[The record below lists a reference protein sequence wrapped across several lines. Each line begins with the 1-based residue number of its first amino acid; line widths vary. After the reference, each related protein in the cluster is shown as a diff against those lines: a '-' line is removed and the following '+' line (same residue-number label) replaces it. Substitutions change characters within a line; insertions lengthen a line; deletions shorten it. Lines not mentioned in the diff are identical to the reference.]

1 MAIRDIQEFTGNP
14 AYWIPA
20 SSSWVDVGEW
30 AHQGGADSRCP
41 GFPAFSREDMLLR
54 GWSRRYLSTMGPR
67 GNAGRV
73 HDKLRLSHEVRLRN
87 RR

>member
-1 MAIRDIQEFTGNP
+1 MPR
-14 AYWIPA
+14 
-20 SSSWVDVGEW
+20 
-30 AHQGGADSRCP
+30 
-41 GFPAFSREDMLLR
+41 FSALLREEMLLR
-54 GWSRRYLSTMGPR
+54 GWSRRYLSTMGLR

>member
-1 MAIRDIQEFTGNP
+1 MYRSLLVTPRIRFRRIRLGWDL
-14 AYWIPA
+14 
-20 SSSWVDVGEW
+20 GER

-41 GFPAFSREDMLLR
+41 GFPAFLREEMLLR
-54 GWSRRYLSTMGPR
+54 GWSWRYLSTMGLR